1 MWFSIR
7 GNKRECEGVRDALER
22 CTGERETQEASLDN
36 LLARLPENERRHV
49 SQCNDCR
56 TFATE
61 LLEVRGMLA
70 EEDAG
75 AQPFV
80 TQPGAQPGPYFLAR
94 VMARIAEREATL
106 ERSAQIWAAVPR
118 LAHWL
123 TVLAALTLLIAGSW
137 LYEQP
142 KHNANVSVM
151 SAEQSPE
158 GLVEGST
165 TTVPDD
171 FLLNVA
177 DR

>member
-1 MWFSIR
+1 MWLSIR
-7 GNKRECEGVRDALER
+7 GNKRECEAVRDALER
-22 CTGERETQEASLDN
+22 STGERETHEGWFDN

-49 SQCNDCR
+49 GQCNDCR
-56 TFATE
+56 TFASE
-61 LLEVRGMLA
+61 LVEVREMFAREDSGA
-70 EEDAG
+70 E
-75 AQPFV
+75 
-80 TQPGAQPGPYFLAR
+80 PGAQPGPYFLAR
-94 VMARIAEREATL
+94 VMATIAERETTL
-106 ERSAQIWAAVPR
+106 EKSAQIWAAVPR
-118 LAHWL
+118 LAHRL
-123 TVLAALTLLIAGSW
+123 TVLASLTLLIAGSW

-142 KHNANVSVM
+142 KHNVNVSVM